1 MFSPYI
7 EPGEISNLPA
17 YNYYARLAAVNAQE
31 PLSGETLL
39 LEDQG
44 NKTVR
49 DAVITHSRKCY
60 ARKQENTNS
69 SGQRTTK
76 KNRRQ
81 KIRMRRKNQYHDR

>member
-1 MFSPYI
+1 M
-7 EPGEISNLPA
+7 
-17 YNYYARLAAVNAQE
+17 NAQE

-60 ARKQENTNS
+60 AIRQEHADENKNLCN
-69 SGQRTTK
+69 TTK
-76 KNRRQ
+76 KGAVKNKGIINREPM
-81 KIRMRRKNQYHDR
+81 IDEI